1 MPFST
6 AIARPLQL
14 ATRVLQWASAVIV
27 IGLTSSFIRHG
38 PKGEHIL
45 YQEVI
50 VCHCRFQGLLH
61 SKD

>member
-14 ATRVLQWASAVIV
+14 GTRVLQWASAVIV
-27 IGLTSSFIRHG
+27 MGLTSYFISLGAR
-38 PKGEHIL
+38 GEHIL

-50 VCHCRFQGLLH
+50 VWDYFSVIQ
-61 SKD
+61 